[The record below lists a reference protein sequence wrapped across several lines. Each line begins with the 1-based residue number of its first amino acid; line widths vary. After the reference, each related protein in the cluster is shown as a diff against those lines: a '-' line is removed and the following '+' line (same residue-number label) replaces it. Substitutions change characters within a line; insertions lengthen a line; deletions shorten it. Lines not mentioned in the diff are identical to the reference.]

1 MHLQGMPV
9 QNQMVLYRK
18 INYKIRC
25 RKGKLMLCLF
35 ISMSFCL
42 YIQIITITSVSVNI
56 FTQFKTDT
64 YSSGFLKT
72 PDYRAIDA
80 LLACY

>member
-9 QNQMVLYRK
+9 QNYMVLYPNK
-18 INYKIRC
+18 NYKIRC

-42 YIQIITITSVSVNI
+42 YIQMMTHPQYGVIN
-56 FTQFKTDT
+56 
-64 YSSGFLKT
+64 
-72 PDYRAIDA
+72 
-80 LLACY
+80 

>member
-9 QNQMVLYRK
+9 HNQVVLHRK

-56 FTQFKTDT
+56 FTQFKADT
-64 YSSGFLKT
+64 YSSSF
-72 PDYRAIDA
+72 
-80 LLACY
+80 

>member
-9 QNQMVLYRK
+9 QNHMVLHRK

-56 FTQFKTDT
+56 FTQFKADT
-64 YSSGFLKT
+64 YSSGF
-72 PDYRAIDA
+72 
-80 LLACY
+80 